1 MEKQTLKRILQK
13 MPQAEVRVW
22 ALIEKNENEPLLI
35 NRGVFKVTPVM
46 TDSYALS
53 LQRSANPEEGEGRC
67 LTAAQIIGQTSEKSR
82 QRIVFYVPTIG
93 FFDLPSE
100 KGFSVL
106 YNASH
111 QRINLFIPSRED
123 IINQLS
129 K

>member
-1 MEKQTLKRILQK
+1 MEKQTLKKILQK
-13 MPQAEVRVW
+13 MPQAEVNVW
-22 ALIEKNENEPLLI
+22 AFLTQNNDTLLI

-53 LQRSANPEEGEGRC
+53 LQRSAEQTEEGEGRC

-82 QRIVFYVPTIG
+82 QRIVFYVPTLG

-111 QRINLFIPSRED
+111 QRINLFIPSREE